1 MSLDSISIDVDCF
14 SMTSHKPGQYIKAPC
29 AVFVSFQIPP
39 LVSFRYDSSINNRR
53 LHQPKVSTIYNTQT
67 RYSVLFTAML
77 SITEPLDGIT
87 GELANNSPG
96 LRTVLMTFIAVSWY
110 NVFELVILILC
121 TFQRWQGLYF
131 WSLVAA
137 GCLGVF
143 PYSLGFLFK
152 FFLTTVNST
161 VSVTLLTLGWWC
173 MVTGQSLVLYSRLH
187 LVLYDER
194 ILHRVLAMILVNFA
208 VLHIPTTVLTFGA
221 NVLRERSPP
230 FVLGYNVMEKIQMT
244 GFTIQELVIS
254 ALYVVE
260 TVRLLRLGWD
270 RNRNRR
276 KIMHQLVGI
285 NVCMFIMDLLLL
297 GLEYASHYAVQITL
311 KGVIYSIKLKLEFA
325 VLGRLVDVVH
335 GDRQPSFIQVPEP
348 VPLSS
353 LSSHNLLGVY
363 PDRDAGQRVG
373 AQDGNG
379 SAETFCVDK
388 ERTRNKAR

>member
-1 MSLDSISIDVDCF
+1 
-14 SMTSHKPGQYIKAPC
+14 
-29 AVFVSFQIPP
+29 
-39 LVSFRYDSSINNRR
+39 
-53 LHQPKVSTIYNTQT
+53 
-67 RYSVLFTAML
+67 ML

-110 NVFELVILILC
+110 NVLELVVLILC

-208 VLHIPTTVLTFGA
+208 VLHIPTTVLTIGT